1 MRRRTAWLL
10 PAFLVFVTVAPS
22 RVPAGDLD
30 AKRRALEAQRSEV
43 LARLEAVEKKAE
55 ALAGPE
61 VAALDELLADLRGRL
76 AKVPRAVSDIPS
88 PANGY
93 QSAVHPQPEAP
104 AWVQVDLGRVLP
116 VDEIRLI
123 PARPT
128 DVPDSPG
135 FGFPPRLMVALCD
148 DPAFPASATDVVE
161 TAVRPDGREV
171 EDEPYVIRPEGRS
184 ARYVRVAASRLWK
197 RRDDCLFALAELE
210 VISDSENVALDS
222 IEAGRWSR
230 AALVDG
236 FDSRG
241 KRPAAADPSALR
253 RAELRFRIRD
263 AERDRRKRAE
273 AAMPARLRLD
283 RDALKARLRALD
295 ESLRRLAATGV
306 AYSAGPGPILV
317 LNQGAIT
324 RHTG

>member
-1 MRRRTAWLL
+1 
-10 PAFLVFVTVAPS
+10 
-22 RVPAGDLD
+22 
-30 AKRRALEAQRSEV
+30 
-43 LARLEAVEKKAE
+43 
-55 ALAGPE
+55 
-61 VAALDELLADLRGRL
+61 
-76 AKVPRAVSDIPS
+76 
-88 PANGY
+88 
-93 QSAVHPQPEAP
+93 
-104 AWVQVDLGRVLP
+104 
-116 VDEIRLI
+116 
-123 PARPT
+123 
-128 DVPDSPG
+128 
-135 FGFPPRLMVALCD
+135 VALCD

-171 EDEPYVIRPEGRS
+171 EDEPYVIRPEGRN

-197 RRDDCLFALAELE
+197 RRDDFLFALAELE
-210 VISDSENVALDS
+210 VISDGENVALGRPVTSLDS
-222 IEAGRWSR
+222 IEAGRWGR

-263 AERDRRKRAE
+263 AERDRRKRLE

-295 ESLRRLAATGV
+295 ESLKRLAATGV
-306 AYSAGPGPILV
+306 AYSAGPRPLLV
-317 LNQGAIT
+317 LNRSDIT